1 MVNRKLK
8 MMMSVAIVAAF
19 MFAGGDVSVY
29 GQQYIG
35 YSGTNSS
42 TCSSCYSQVE
52 FPSTNAYA
60 TESFPVAQT
69 LPVSQ
74 PLPVQSYQTAQPLP
88 FVETLPQASSFV
100 ASTVNGAIISAPTVN
115 QTYSYQPAI
124 SYQQAAN
131 VISQPVTGTYA
142 TGGTVIGQTIL
153 SNPQGTFTSRPT
165 SVVTNSIPAVSSP
178 IVQPAVTYAT
188 ARSTPVRSTLSAGY
202 QVVGNSVGTVTS
214 GLAQMKAN
222 QAANGRIRGHVGGGL
237 GGAQYEGVGWSSQ
250 SPQAAIQQ
258 CCYWGTRPV
267 SQIGVRQGPDGL
279 WYACVLYQ

>member
-8 MMMSVAIVAAF
+8 LMMSVAIAAAYV
-19 MFAGGDVSVY
+19 FAGGDVSVY

-35 YSGTNSS
+35 YSGTNCS

-60 TESFPVAQT
+60 AESYPVAQT

-74 PLPVQSYQTAQPLP
+74 PVQSYQNFQPLP
-88 FVETLPQASSFV
+88 VVQIGQPLPQASSFV
-100 ASTVNGAIISAPTVN
+100 ASTVNGAIISAPMVN
-115 QTYSYQPAI
+115 QTYSYQPATNI
-124 SYQQAAN
+124 
-131 VISQPVTGTYA
+131 VSQPVTGTFA

-153 SNPQGTFTSRPT
+153 SDSRGTFTSRPA
-165 SVVTNSIPAVSSP
+165 SVVTNSFPVVSSP
-178 IVQPAVTYAT
+178 VVQPFTYAN
-188 ARSTPVRSTLSAGY
+188 ARATPVRSTLSAGY
-202 QVVGNSVGTVTS
+202 QAVGNSVGTVTS

-267 SQIGVRQGPDGL
+267 SQIGCSRGPDGL
-279 WYACVLYQ
+279 WYACVLYR